1 MLALKKTK
9 MPRILVLVEL
19 GVTLIFFQQPPS
31 AMETTKASNKGCY
44 NVLGPLIGAWYSL
57 VFAFVL
63 VLWYGANS

>member
-44 NVLGPLIGAWYSL
+44 NVLGPPIGAWYSL

-63 VLWYGANS
+63 VLWCGANS